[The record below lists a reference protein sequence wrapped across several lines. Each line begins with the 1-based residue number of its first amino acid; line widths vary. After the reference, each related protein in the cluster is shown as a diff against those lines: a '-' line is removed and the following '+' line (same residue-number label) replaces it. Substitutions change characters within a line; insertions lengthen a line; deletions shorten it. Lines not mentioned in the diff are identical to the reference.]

1 MVHDRH
7 VQRVRAITLVT
18 AAIAFVIV
26 APAFAQQAETSG
38 GTSSYLAEQLR
49 TCDRLADAAARAEC
63 KAAAWQRSQQTQGE
77 RRLPPFWAQ
86 DHWR

>member
-1 MVHDRH
+1 MVRNPFRRPLA
-7 VQRVRAITLVT
+7 VTLLSSAIGLGTM
-18 AAIAFVIV
+18 

-49 TCDRLADAAARAEC
+49 ACDRLADAAARADC
-63 KAAAWQRSQQTQGE
+63 KAAAWQRSQQTRGE

>member
-1 MVHDRH
+1 MVRNRFRRPLA
-7 VQRVRAITLVT
+7 VTLLSS
-18 AAIAFVIV
+18 AIALGTM

-49 TCDRLADAAARAEC
+49 ACDRLADAAARADC
-63 KAAAWQRSQQTQGE
+63 RAAAWQRSQQTQGE